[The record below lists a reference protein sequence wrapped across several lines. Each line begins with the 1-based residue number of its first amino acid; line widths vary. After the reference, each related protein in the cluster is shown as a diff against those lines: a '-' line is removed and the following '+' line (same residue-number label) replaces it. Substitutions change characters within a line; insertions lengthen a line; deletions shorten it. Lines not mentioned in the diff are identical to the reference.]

1 MRYISDKLTLRAF
14 CVEQAMKAYEISVR
28 DKQPKFSVINA
39 AKCFEEYISEG
50 IDLPDHAHYP
60 DTFLTINNNNCP
72 CIDVEGDDEDDGIG
86 FN

>member
-1 MRYISDKLTLRAF
+1 MRYISDKVSLRAF
-14 CVEQAMKAYEISVR
+14 CVEQAIKTYEISI
-28 DKQPKFSVINA
+28 PKGNPTFSVINA
-39 AKCFEEYISEG
+39 AKCFEEYIMEG

-72 CIDVEGDDEDDGIG
+72 CDIIDEEDEGIG

>member
-1 MRYISDKLTLRAF
+1 MRNIQDKVTLRGF
-14 CVEQAMKAYEISVR
+14 CLSEAVKVYEMDLRHNRYASSIIATAQA
-28 DKQPKFSVINA
+28 
-39 AKCFEEYISEG
+39 FEEYITEG

-72 CIDVEGDDEDDGIG
+72 CDIIDEEEEWIG

>member
-1 MRYISDKLTLRAF
+1 MRTIPDRLNLRAF
-14 CVEQAMKAYEISVR
+14 CIEKAIDIYNVDADKSIIATAQA
-28 DKQPKFSVINA
+28 
-39 AKCFEEYISEG
+39 FEEYIAEG

-72 CIDVEGDDEDDGIG
+72 CDIIDEDEDDGIG